1 MAVSRGSVYYAHL
14 PEIGDKPVLVVSW
27 DAISNGMD
35 SPIVCLITKTDR
47 VRAFDTHVFVDA
59 SDTGLEFDSY
69 ILCHELVTLDGDDFR
84 RHVGNVS
91 VGTLLRVEAALK
103 LALDLPQ

>member
-1 MAVSRGSVYYAHL
+1 
-14 PEIGDKPVLVVSW
+14 
-27 DAISNGMD
+27 
-35 SPIVCLITKTDR
+35 
-47 VRAFDTHVFVDA
+47 
-59 SDTGLEFDSY
+59 
-69 ILCHELVTLDGDDFR
+69 VTLDGDDFR